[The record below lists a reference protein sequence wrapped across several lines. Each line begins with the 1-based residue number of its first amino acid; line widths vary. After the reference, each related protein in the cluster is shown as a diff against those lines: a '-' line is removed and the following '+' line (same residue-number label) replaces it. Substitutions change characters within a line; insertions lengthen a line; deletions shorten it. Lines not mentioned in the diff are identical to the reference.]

1 MTKTASLNNGS
12 FESVILKSTTTPK
25 DGFEIRD
32 LINEFSVYQSL
43 EVPFL
48 TAKAVIVDGVGMMNN
63 ILLSGG
69 EQITFTYKTTNPKGE
84 VFMRSINMFVTG
96 IETLEKQGNNSV
108 YVINLGSIHYVTNAH
123 TRISQAYDG
132 KSSDIIK
139 KIFEDKLK
147 LSEQYYDIEETQD
160 NIKVVIPNL
169 KIADT
174 LAWISRRA
182 LSLNN
187 TPCFTF
193 EYLDGSMAFKS
204 LEGLYARGPI
214 FNYFRKDTQST
225 DPLSTYFNIN
235 FLQVDKVANS
245 YKNINSGMYA
255 AKVYA
260 FDPLTREVVEHNFDV
275 DEKELQMT
283 TMLNDAIYDTGI
295 KLNGKYL
302 NELPEAKIYNI
313 ITTSN
318 GSNNSRPEITSSHEA
333 IGDYHTN
340 SEFKIPFLNSK
351 LLQLENF
358 LITVSVQGNTSVF
371 PGAIISLTI
380 PSSTTQVKNTD
391 YANDKFFSGN
401 YVVLSVRHIFTA
413 QSHMTVMQLGKDSF
427 KVNE

>member
-1 MTKTASLNNGS
+1 
-12 FESVILKSTTTPK
+12 
-25 DGFEIRD
+25 
-32 LINEFSVYQSL
+32 
-43 EVPFL
+43 
-48 TAKAVIVDGVGMMNN
+48 
-63 ILLSGG
+63 
-69 EQITFTYKTTNPKGE
+69 
-84 VFMRSINMFVTG
+84 
-96 IETLEKQGNNSV
+96 
-108 YVINLGSIHYVTNAH
+108 
-123 TRISQAYDG
+123 
-132 KSSDIIK
+132 
-139 KIFEDKLK
+139 
-147 LSEQYYDIEETQD
+147 
-160 NIKVVIPNL
+160 
-169 KIADT
+169 
-174 LAWISRRA
+174 
-182 LSLNN
+182 
-187 TPCFTF
+187 
-193 EYLDGSMAFKS
+193 MAFKS